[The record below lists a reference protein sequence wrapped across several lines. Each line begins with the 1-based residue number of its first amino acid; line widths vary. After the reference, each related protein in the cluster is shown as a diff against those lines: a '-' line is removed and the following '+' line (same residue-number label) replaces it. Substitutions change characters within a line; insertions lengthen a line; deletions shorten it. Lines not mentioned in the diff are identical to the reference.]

1 MSYSKTSISN
11 ILKDNMSEHSFVTR
25 DATSVKVSS
34 TGYCKFDYS
43 FDTGKV
49 IGSSLKVVAEVCEI
63 ATINGTPN
71 TDVTFFSSRYST
83 DMYVDLK
90 ITYYKGD
97 TSTAG
102 LIQVSRVFPWNKYE
116 RNNITII
123 VPINS
128 ELYVKHIELTL
139 GFNLTD
145 DDAFAGTTAAKFTKV
160 NVYKQNT
167 TTEEIQG
174 ISGVGSTTLE
184 TVTTYTD
191 GCAVKY
197 DNDADPLKLK
207 FIQDGSSNLT
217 AIEVYKESTLVKT
230 IEITQVNSSITI

>member
-11 ILKDNMSEHSFVTR
+11 ILTDNMSEHSFVTR

-34 TGYCKFDYS
+34 TGYCKFDYAFAAS
-43 FDTGKV
+43 KV

-63 ATINGTPN
+63 ATISGTPDV
-71 TDVTFFSSRYST
+71 DVTYVSARYST
-83 DMYVDLK
+83 DMYVDIK
-90 ITYYKGD
+90 VSYYKDGTTTEGIIQ
-97 TSTAG
+97 TSR
-102 LIQVSRVFPWNKYE
+102 IFPWNKYE

-145 DDAFAGTTAAKFTKV
+145 DDAVVGTTAAKFTKV

-167 TTEEIQG
+167 TTEEIQDV
-174 ISGVGSTTLE
+174 SGVGSTTLE

-230 IEITQVNSSITI
+230 IAITQVNSSITI